1 MHRSVLDYLENLG
14 DVGQIDDPSILDARL
29 IVLDIFENNLTQE
42 EIDEEKVLNVIR
54 SSKEKII
61 SRMKGY

>member
-29 IVLDIFENNLTQE
+29 IVLDIFENNLSQE
-42 EIDEEKVLNVIR
+42 EVLDVIR
-54 SSKEKII
+54 SSKEKIV

>member
-1 MHRSVLDYLENLG
+1 MHRSVLDYLKNLG

>member
-29 IVLDIFENNLTQE
+29 IVLDIFENNLSQE
-42 EIDEEKVLNVIR
+42 EIDGEKVLNVIR

>member
-1 MHRSVLDYLENLG
+1 MHPSILDYVKDLG
-14 DVGQIDDPSILDARL
+14 NVSRIDDPSVLDARM

-42 EIDEEKVLNVIR
+42 EIDDEKALDVIR

>member
-1 MHRSVLDYLENLG
+1 MHRSILDYLENLG
-14 DVGQIDDPSILDARL
+14 DVSRIDDPSVLDARM

-42 EIDEEKVLNVIR
+42 EIDDEKDLDVIR

>member
-14 DVGQIDDPSILDARL
+14 DVSQIDDPGVLDARL
-29 IVLDIFENNLTQE
+29 IVLDIFENNLSQE
-42 EIDEEKVLNVIR
+42 EIDGEKVLNVIR